1 MPTRPS
7 DDAELIDRY
16 DRSDAYEQQR
26 SDVPHEGDADPP
38 DTLPFE
44 APEADVLEQH
54 QPVPLDD
61 GDDYRG

>member
-7 DDAELIDRY
+7 DDAELIDQY
-16 DRSDAYEQQR
+16 DPSDAY
-26 SDVPHEGDADPP
+26 DGP

-61 GDDYRG
+61 RDEYGR